1 VPDPHIPAVLVGILS
16 LKRRLP
22 TVENVMTSLDK
33 MFDVRGKS
41 VIVTGG
47 ASGIGR
53 AYAEV
58 MADNGARVCL
68 FDIDGPGVDRL
79 AADMRANGG
88 DVWGQVIDV
97 SDRPGMAAG
106 FDAVAARHGGID
118 VVFANAGIDPGPGFM
133 TAEGA
138 RNPDGAIENIPDE
151 QWDRG
156 ITLNL
161 SSVYVTVKNAVRY
174 MKPAGGGRIIVTSSI
189 AAIINEAIV
198 GTSYMPAKA
207 GVDHFVRQMAMELG
221 AYGILI
227 NSINPGPFMTNIAG
241 GRLKNPADRM
251 AFEKQSLIGRIG
263 DPEDIKGLALYLASP
278 CSSYVTGS
286 QIVIDGGSMHR
297 IG

>member
-1 VPDPHIPAVLVGILS
+1 
-16 LKRRLP
+16 
-22 TVENVMTSLDK
+22 MTSLEK
-33 MFDVRGKS
+33 MFNVRGKS
-41 VIVTGG
+41 VIVTGA

-58 MADNGARVCL
+58 MADHGARVCL
-68 FDIDGPGVDRL
+68 FDIDGAAQDRL
-79 AADMRANGG
+79 VAELRSRGG
-88 DVWGQVIDV
+88 DAWGQVIDV
-97 SDRPGMAAG
+97 SDRPAMARG
-106 FDAVAARHGGID
+106 FDAVAERHGVID
-118 VVFANAGIDPGPGFM
+118 VVFVNAGIDPGPGFL
-133 TAEGA
+133 TPEGE
-138 RNPDGAIENIPDE
+138 RNPDGAIENIPDD

-156 ITLNL
+156 ILVNL
-161 SSVYVTVKNAVRY
+161 TSVYVTVKNAVRY

-221 AYGILI
+221 AYGILV
-227 NSINPGPFMTNIAG
+227 NCINPGPFITNIAG
-241 GRLKNPADRM
+241 GRLKNPADRK
-251 AFEKQSLIGRIG
+251 AFESQSLIGRIG

-286 QIVIDGGSMHR
+286 QIVIDGGAMNR

>member
-1 VPDPHIPAVLVGILS
+1 
-16 LKRRLP
+16 
-22 TVENVMTSLDK
+22 MTSLEK
-33 MFDVRGKS
+33 MFDIRGKS

-58 MADNGARVCL
+58 MADHGARVCV
-68 FDIDGPGVDRL
+68 FDIDETAAQAVVDDLKAR
-79 AADMRANGG
+79 GG
-88 DVWGQVIDV
+88 DAWCQTIDV
-97 SDRPGMAAG
+97 ANRQAMATG
-106 FDAVAARHGGID
+106 FDLVAQRHGGLDIL
-118 VVFANAGIDPGPGFM
+118 FANAGIDPGPGFL
-133 TAEGA
+133 TPEGE
-138 RNPDGAIENIPDE
+138 RNPDGAIENIPDD

-156 ITLNL
+156 ILVNL
-161 SSVYVTVKNAVRY
+161 TSVYTSVKNAVRH

-189 AAIINEAIV
+189 AAMINEAIV

-221 AYGILI
+221 AYGILV
-227 NSINPGPFMTNIAG
+227 NCINPGPFMTNIAG
-241 GRLKNPADRM
+241 GRLKNPADRK
-251 AFEKQSLIGRIG
+251 AFEAQSLIGRIG

-297 IG
+297 IS